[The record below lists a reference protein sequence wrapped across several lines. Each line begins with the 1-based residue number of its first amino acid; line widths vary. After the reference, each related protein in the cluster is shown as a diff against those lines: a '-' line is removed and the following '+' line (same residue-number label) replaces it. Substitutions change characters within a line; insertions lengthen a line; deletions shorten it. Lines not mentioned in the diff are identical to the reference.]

1 MMEHVSWSWKI
12 YKITTYV
19 MWLWL
24 LKVKI
29 GQCIQQTVK
38 TNFADSMQKYWY
50 EKRDQA
56 R

>member
-1 MMEHVSWSWKI
+1 
-12 YKITTYV
+12 
-19 MWLWL
+19 MWCDYGY
-24 LKVKI
+24 LKWI